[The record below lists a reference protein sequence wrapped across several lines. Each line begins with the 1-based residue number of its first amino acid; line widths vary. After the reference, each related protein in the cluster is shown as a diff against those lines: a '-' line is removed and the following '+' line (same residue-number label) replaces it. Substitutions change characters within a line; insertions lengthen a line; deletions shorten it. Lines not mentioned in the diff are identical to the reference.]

1 MLVTDR
7 RLPSKISEEMTLTIK
22 ETELDLIPNAKLL
35 RLEIDSELSFTSHA
49 EKLCKKL
56 SQRISVLKKRR
67 SCLLTKQIIAL

>member
-7 RLPSKISEEMTLTIK
+7 RLPSKISEEMILTIK

-49 EKLCKKL
+49 DIGNYRVC
-56 SQRISVLKKRR
+56 RVVV
-67 SCLLTKQIIAL
+67 